1 MPWCLVSR
9 QVSHSVCLWVVACV
23 LSFVSWFLRWFA
35 FSFGGA
41 RWCCVSVVQHSRYA
55 RGCVFGW
62 LDAFMV
68 RHFEIS
74 LFLGI
79 ATRSFCICILH
90 LRVLLFILRQA
101 AWVVRRVR
109 CESRSQCFSFLLV
122 LVPLHISGSVYY
134 LASWSVHSCGTFL
147 FSWMFVVN
155 ACPAFGCLCS
165 CSVGFICC
173 VCLFACN
180 RSASPPGGNQVDGL
194 PPALGGVFGVDPSM

>member
-1 MPWCLVSR
+1 M
-9 QVSHSVCLWVVACV
+9 
-23 LSFVSWFLRWFA
+23 
-35 FSFGGA
+35 
-41 RWCCVSVVQHSRYA
+41 SVVQHSRYA

-109 CESRSQCFSFLLV
+109 GESRSQCFSFLLV
-122 LVPLHISGSVYY
+122 LACHCIFPGLFIIWRHGPYIRV
-134 LASWSVHSCGTFL
+134 VHSCFH
-147 FSWMFVVN
+147 
-155 ACPAFGCLCS
+155 GCLLSTRVQRLVVCVRAPLGL
-165 CSVGFICC
+165 SVVF
-173 VCLFACN
+173 VCLRVTAL
-180 RSASPPGGNQVDGL
+180 RVH
-194 PPALGGVFGVDPSM
+194 PAVTRLTVYRRP